1 MGHTQNFIIQVVVI
15 ADKIVFHLL
24 RQFGEHLSYIKVLYR
39 GFTVISRRT
48 FNSILIYERY

>member
-1 MGHTQNFIIQVVVI
+1 MGHTQNFIMQVVVI

-24 RQFGEHLSYIKVLYR
+24 RQFGEHLSYIKGLYR
-39 GFTVISRRT
+39 FTVISRRT